1 MDAAALSE
9 ILTRVAVCGAVLL
22 ALAAVAVAVWE
33 VVREEWRRGGKVA
46 RRVFLVAA
54 AGAATYGGAKNYR
67 ASVSYPPTEAGHA
80 YLVDRGSYVTND
92 FVHIDFTRRIVPDD
106 AALVVERREVA
117 STNAA
122 DWATYLETTFAAFA
136 VPTNLP
142 CVAATNWNW
151 AIWADWTPPPSV
163 QTNGVLHAEWGRTTR
178 DAALRAAGLAVGVPV
193 RSSVVLDGGRMGV
206 PSCRVYT
213 ARDYVQDGLIA
224 MWDGIENAGWGVHD
238 PDATVWKDLTG
249 NGFDAAVHGA
259 AFGESE
265 IVFGDDPTAS
275 YAALSNTQSAGL
287 RHERHSMEV
296 VWRAKTSGRIIF
308 LRSPFGCTLGLIDR
322 GAFLYTTGEDYR
334 SGTRFPFGGGEAKMS
349 VSVGYEDVY
358 RAVKFHANG
367 KRMPLDFSN
376 YWSGQTS
383 YLRFGNRETFTGG
396 FALSSVRLY
405 SRALT
410 DEEIAH
416 NYKVD
421 RARFGV
427 GTAAGVSAAS
437 ASSLSPETAARAA
450 SDALDALTGAAIA
463 IDPIA
468 TPEERKT
475 AK

>member
-22 ALAAVAVAVWE
+22 ALAAVAVAVWA

-67 ASVSYPPTEAGHA
+67 ASVSYPPTEAGQA

-92 FVHIDFTRRIVPDD
+92 FVHIDFARRIVPDD

-142 CVAATNWNW
+142 CANATNWNW

-163 QTNGVLHAEWGRTTR
+163 QTNGVLYAEWGRTTR

-193 RSSVVLDGGRMGV
+193 RSSAWLDG
-206 PSCRVYT
+206 
-213 ARDYVQDGLIA
+213 
-224 MWDGIENAGWGVHD
+224 
-238 PDATVWKDLTG
+238 
-249 NGFDAAVHGA
+249 
-259 AFGESE
+259 
-265 IVFGDDPTAS
+265 
-275 YAALSNTQSAGL
+275 
-287 RHERHSMEV
+287 
-296 VWRAKTSGRIIF
+296 
-308 LRSPFGCTLGLIDR
+308 
-322 GAFLYTTGEDYR
+322 
-334 SGTRFPFGGGEAKMS
+334 
-349 VSVGYEDVY
+349 
-358 RAVKFHANG
+358 
-367 KRMPLDFSN
+367 
-376 YWSGQTS
+376 
-383 YLRFGNRETFTGG
+383 
-396 FALSSVRLY
+396 RL
-405 SRALT
+405 
-410 DEEIAH
+410 
-416 NYKVD
+416 
-421 RARFGV
+421 V
-427 GTAAGVSAAS
+427 GTPGGTNGMAGVSAAS